1 MMAKTVIQDLTS
13 GSMEGTFEEAVT
25 SVQNYG
31 FSQSV
36 FEVERLADPKG
47 GQTGKSDAGEIS
59 VLRPSTTLAQYSLMK
74 PGDQVRCLGLRK
86 TASGGPG
93 LYRIRRMAEGLG
105 RKTMTERT

>member
-1 MMAKTVIQDLTS
+1 MTAKNVIQDLTS
-13 GSMEGTFEEAVT
+13 GSMDGTFEDAVT

-36 FEVERLADPKG
+36 FEVERLADPKSG
-47 GQTGKSDAGEIS
+47 ATGKSEAGEVV
-59 VLRPSTTLAQYSLMK
+59 VLRPSATPLQYLSMK

-86 TASGGPG
+86 TASGGPS

-105 RKTMTERT
+105 RKTMIERT

>member
-1 MMAKTVIQDLTS
+1 MMSKAVIQDLTS
-13 GSMEGTFEEAVT
+13 GSMEGTFEEAVI

-36 FEVERLADPKG
+36 FEVERLADPKVG
-47 GQTGKSDAGEIS
+47 PAGKSQAGEIT
-59 VLRPSTTLAQYSLMK
+59 VLRPSATQAEHSLMK

-86 TASGGPG
+86 TASGGPS

-105 RKTMTERT
+105 RKTMTERV

>member
-1 MMAKTVIQDLTS
+1 MMAKTVIQELTS

-36 FEVERLADPKG
+36 FEVERLADPKAG
-47 GQTGKSDAGEIS
+47 PAGKSEAGEIV
-59 VLRPSTTLAQYSLMK
+59 VLRPSTTQAEHSLMK

-86 TASGGPG
+86 TASGGPS

-105 RKTMTERT
+105 RKTMTERR

>member
-1 MMAKTVIQDLTS
+1 MSKTVIQDLTS
-13 GSMEGTFEEAVT
+13 GSMEATFEEAVI

-47 GQTGKSDAGEIS
+47 GTAGKSEAGEIA
-59 VLRPSTTLAQYSLMK
+59 VLRPSATLPQHSAMK
-74 PGDQVRCLGLRK
+74 PGDQVA
-86 TASGGPG
+86 ASGCGRPPRAGPS

-105 RKTMTERT
+105 RKTMTERV

>member
-1 MMAKTVIQDLTS
+1 MAKTAIQDLTS
-13 GSMEGTFEEAVT
+13 GSMEGSFEDAVT

-36 FEVERLADPKG
+36 FELERMADPKAGAG
-47 GQTGKSDAGEIS
+47 GKPEAGEIV
-59 VLRPSTTLAQYSLMK
+59 VLRPSTTQAQHSLLK

-86 TASGGPG
+86 NASGGPG

-105 RKTMTERT
+105 RKTMTERS

>member
-1 MMAKTVIQDLTS
+1 MTKAMIQDLTS
-13 GSMEGTFEEAVT
+13 GSIEGTFEEAVT

-36 FEVERLADPKG
+36 FEVERLADPKAG
-47 GQTGKSDAGEIS
+47 PTGKSEAGEVV
-59 VLRPSTTLAQYSLMK
+59 VLRPSTTQARHSLMK

-105 RKTMTERT
+105 RKTMTERV

>member
-1 MMAKTVIQDLTS
+1 MAKTAIQDLTS

-36 FEVERLADPKG
+36 FEVERLTDPKG
-47 GQTGKSDAGEIS
+47 GPAGKSEAGEVT
-59 VLRPSTTLAQYSLMK
+59 VLRPSATQAQYPLMK

>member
-1 MMAKTVIQDLTS
+1 MTAKTVIQDLTS
-13 GSMEGTFEEAVT
+13 GSMEGTFEEALI

-36 FEVERLADPKG
+36 FEVERLADPKSG
-47 GQTGKSDAGEIS
+47 PAGKAEAGEVV
-59 VLRPSTTLAQYSLMK
+59 VLRPSTTQSHHPLIK

-86 TASGGPG
+86 TVSGGPS

-105 RKTMTERT
+105 RKTMAERI

>member
-1 MMAKTVIQDLTS
+1 MAKAVIQDLTS
-13 GSMEGTFEEAVT
+13 GSMEGTFEEALI

-36 FEVERLADPKG
+36 FEVERMADPKSG
-47 GQTGKSDAGEIS
+47 AAGKGEAGEVA
-59 VLRPSTTLAQYSLMK
+59 VLRPSATPLQYLLMK